1 MVESTNEWVFNEMVF
16 FFFQIFSRT
25 ISLFFSLVGDLSV
38 EGLSQIM
45 IVPSLPFLLW

>member
-1 MVESTNEWVFNEMVF
+1 MSGFLMKW
-16 FFFQIFSRT
+16 
-25 ISLFFSLVGDLSV
+25 FFSSFKFFHVPYPYSSHLVGDLSV